1 MAIRSAADSAF
12 GARTATSL
20 NRMRRG
26 ARRAR
31 GRRARG
37 ILGDHKRDLMLRVAP
52 PRPPLRAS
60 GAGAAR
66 RVNNL
71 LIVVIPALLTVLR
84 IAARQQLPPV
94 AQPEHGVG
102 IGIAGRV
109 KSGHRFGK

>member
-52 PRPPLRAS
+52 QAPT
-60 GAGAAR
+60 
-66 RVNNL
+66 
-71 LIVVIPALLTVLR
+71 ALLAPEPPAVL
-84 IAARQQLPPV
+84 ITC
-94 AQPEHGVG
+94 
-102 IGIAGRV
+102 
-109 KSGHRFGK
+109 